1 MERFYVLF
9 VSAKRTK
16 KHAAPT
22 GANFL
27 LVRKFPKGNGF
38 ILFASTK
45 RTKSSPEGC
54 DPLDSEGR
62 FKTLQNNF
70 FVIFPPFVP
79 KPGCGATR
87 FFGCFE
93 PVRKGY
99 CTSDARLMFFENGML
114 YCKLTGAS
122 RIRKGQLHVI
132 FIAVGICFGGVLIKY
147 LEVSQGF

>member
-1 MERFYVLF
+1 MNRVLQNLE
-9 VSAKRTK
+9 T
-16 KHAAPT
+16 
-22 GANFL
+22 
-27 LVRKFPKGNGF
+27 FPKGNGF

-45 RTKSSPEGC
+45 RTGSSPEGC
-54 DPLDSEGR
+54 DPLDSGDGSKLYR
-62 FKTLQNNF
+62 IVF
-70 FVIFPPFVP
+70 FVIFPFFVP
-79 KPGCGATR
+79 ISVCGETH

-99 CTSDARLMFFENGML
+99 SRADARPIFFENGML

-147 LEVSQGF
+147 LEVNQGF

>member
-1 MERFYVLF
+1 MFPKGKRFYV
-9 VSAKRTK
+9 
-16 KHAAPT
+16 
-22 GANFL
+22 
-27 LVRKFPKGNGF
+27 
-38 ILFASTK
+38 LFASTK

-79 KPGCGATR
+79 KPVYGATH

-93 PVRKGY
+93 PVRKGS
-99 CTSDARLMFFENGML
+99 CSTDARPIFFENGML

-132 FIAVGICFGGVLIKY
+132 FIAVGICFCGMLIKY
-147 LEVSQGF
+147 LEVSQVF